1 MMQNNDYEV
10 QTSDTLY
17 LLFFFWSL
25 CLYYVTD
32 LIKKLDYVYWL
43 LLFLIRIKFGHAQI
57 SVTKIGIP
65 MSETVCINPW
75 MSNVVPCQW
84 AEVDFRIVK

>member
-1 MMQNNDYEV
+1 MIMKYKQAIHYIW
-10 QTSDTLY
+10 
-17 LLFFFWSL
+17 FFFWSL

-32 LIKKLDYVYWL
+32 LIKKLDCVYWL

-75 MSNVVPCQW
+75 MSDVVPCQW

>member
-43 LLFLIRIKFGHAQI
+43 LLFLIMIKLGHAKI
-57 SVTKIGIP
+57 SVPKIGIP
-65 MSETVCINPW
+65 MSKTACINP
-75 MSNVVPCQW
+75 
-84 AEVDFRIVK
+84 

>member
-43 LLFLIRIKFGHAQI
+43 LLFLVRIKFGHAQI

-75 MSNVVPCQW
+75 MRDVVSCQW